1 MEWVGKVLVWVT
13 MELTL
18 TEEMEETIL
27 KEKRTQAEETRKI
40 SWGVNYVWNFQ
51 KWFGDQYGQEK
62 RIWKEN
68 LLVKLEKTAN

>member
-27 KEKRTQAEETRKI
+27 KEKRT
-40 SWGVNYVWNFQ
+40 
-51 KWFGDQYGQEK
+51 
-62 RIWKEN
+62 
-68 LLVKLEKTAN
+68 